1 MTNYDSLF
9 TASCA
14 KRISRP
20 VRFRPPSS
28 LRDPDLSQFNFGRIP
43 RSVFSRFS
51 RIWRTLFPLRVP
63 RRTEPHLF
71 SEIMH
76 LYAPICI
83 YMHLVAP
90 VCTKMKKYGQLH
102 KPHTGAQR
110 DSLSA
115 SNGERVKGEVSIPLR
130 AFAMFCLKPFRV
142 VSVFRG
148 LNRFLVLF
156 GLIWCCLALFGPK
169 IF

>member
-1 MTNYDSLF
+1 MTLF
-9 TASCA
+9 LLPPCA
-14 KRISRP
+14 KGISCP

-28 LRDPDLSQFNFGRIP
+28 FRDPDLSQFNFSRSASRVRAFRVFGGFYFRCASLAAQNRISSP
-43 RSVFSRFS
+43 
-51 RIWRTLFPLRVP
+51 TL
-63 RRTEPHLF
+63 
-71 SEIMH
+71 
-76 LYAPICI
+76 CI

-110 DSLSA
+110 HSLSA

-130 AFAMFCLKPFRV
+130 PFATNRFRV

-169 IF
+169 ILIFVL